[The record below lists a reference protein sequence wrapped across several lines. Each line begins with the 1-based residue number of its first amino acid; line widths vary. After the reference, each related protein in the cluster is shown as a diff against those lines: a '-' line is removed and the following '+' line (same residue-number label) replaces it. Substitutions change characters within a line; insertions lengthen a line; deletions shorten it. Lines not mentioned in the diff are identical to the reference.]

1 MFCWSSAPKSIYSRP
16 LRLSWGEGESRN
28 CTCQERLPL
37 HNEGLN
43 VAKQLYSL
51 ENLHYLVWYVLYIYI
66 YISFFRFD
74 TSPKELFVSYHYHIL
89 FACLTAMVFKVNSA
103 NIQYFWVLLHIQEN
117 YGWISI
123 ISFLKYC
130 ILHKKYFAL
139 RLRK

>member
-1 MFCWSSAPKSIYSRP
+1 MF
-16 LRLSWGEGESRN
+16 LRLKLVFENGGEGRGGGGGGEGESRN

-51 ENLHYLVWYVLYIYI
+51 ENLHYLIWYVLYIYI

-103 NIQYFWVLLHIQEN
+103 NVQYF
-117 YGWISI
+117 
-123 ISFLKYC
+123 
-130 ILHKKYFAL
+130 
-139 RLRK
+139 